1 MRIFALFSLFLL
13 SGCSLFIPLQVECH
27 TEKEEC
33 PTVIQV
39 QEMID
44 LLGSYHGDF
53 DFSEDLLIVR
63 WYDSD
68 TVFDVGFPAAGFTK
82 NKNDVTVR
90 HSDVFLH
97 ELTHVFFIRTVQDGD
112 PNHEYPPGPWTQ
124 HDNEIIEE
132 AKLEAR
138 KIFTP

>member
-1 MRIFALFSLFLL
+1 MKGFLLILILVL
-13 SGCSLFIPLQVECH
+13 SGCSLGIPLQVECH
-27 TEKEEC
+27 TEKEQC
-33 PTVIQV
+33 PSVVQV
-39 QEMID
+39 QKMVDI
-44 LLGSYHGDF
+44 LGSYRGDF

-68 TVFDVGFPAAGFTK
+68 TVFDLGFPAAGFTK

-132 AKLEAR
+132 AKFEAR
-138 KIFTP
+138 EVFSP